1 MFVYFLVVVI
11 NILLWVSLLFMD
23 HSLVL
28 QRGLCNLMKLW
39 AMMLLNC
46 CSQCQQIWKTLQ
58 WTQDWNKS
66 VFIPIPKKRNDKE
79 YSNYHTI
86 TLISHSSKI
95 MLKISQIRLLQYVN
109 WELPDVQ
116 SGFWRGRGTR
126 DQINNM
132 SWIMEKARE
141 FQINIYFCFID
152 YTKAFDCVD
161 HNKLWKIIRDV
172 NTRPPYLSPE
182 NSVCESRSNS

>member
-11 NILLWVSLLFMD
+11 NILLWVSFLFMD

-46 CSQCQQIWKTLQ
+46 CSKCQQIWKTLQ
-58 WTQDWNKS
+58 WPQDWNKS

-79 YSNYHTI
+79 YSNYHII